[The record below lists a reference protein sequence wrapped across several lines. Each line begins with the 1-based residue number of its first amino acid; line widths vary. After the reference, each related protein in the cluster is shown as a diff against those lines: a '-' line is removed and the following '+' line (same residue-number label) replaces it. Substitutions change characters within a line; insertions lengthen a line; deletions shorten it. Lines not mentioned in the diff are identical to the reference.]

1 MYVVVKAFYD
11 LKNDAHLYRVGDT
24 YPVKGDRPTKARI
37 EELAKGKNAYNQV
50 FIEESKKD

>member
-11 LKNDAHLYRVGDT
+11 LKHDNHLYRVGDT